1 MVVQA
6 LGVLVDLSIYH
17 ALTKEVLSTSLD
29 VEDVYDFEL
38 QGFLSFFVNSTMVE
52 EAQKLISNNNLETIF
67 DLAGTLE
74 VLKTKEDVL
83 SVAKKTADWFY

>member
-17 ALTKEVLSTSLD
+17 ALTKEALSTSLD

-38 QGFLSFFVNSTMVE
+38 QGSLSFFVNSTMVE
-52 EAQKLISNNNLETIF
+52 EAQKLISNNLETIF

-74 VLKTKEDVL
+74 VPKTKEDVL
-83 SVAKKTADWFY
+83 SVAKKTAHWFY